1 MAGKSPMKT
10 GAVAGKQPSNL
21 NTLKNRNRGGKSAP
35 TLAHSTH
42 NARPR
47 RFSLIYS
54 SDSSLSALSD
64 VENNRKMS
72 FKNPKMS
79 KKSKRGVSNE
89 MGKNGKL
96 IPENA
101 VDSNSGFSSDSVA
114 VDDESNSNGSSNSSS
129 DDDDKEDDDADDG
142 NNAASSSTSSSDD
155 DDVDFVKLSAERKKR
170 AMRAMGALK
179 RGKSPKKSDVSLKNT
194 SRALK
199 QDQKDDKESS
209 SDDSSYED
217 PMAFTF
223 KNDGGIK
230 FGKKPKD
237 AASDEDLGE
246 EVKEGSPALNHTLP
260 AENNTVDRLNVPQI
274 SESEESDYEIDPD
287 AYLKSIQHDEEDIV
301 GMENGL
307 DTGEDDVPMLDEEEN
322 HIVMELE
329 NDDELSFN
337 GSIHE
342 EGEDPVE
349 AGAEGSKGAKF
360 SSQAYSEY
368 NDEDEDENMSDFDEP
383 FYEDP
388 KFANLYY
395 CAGSD
400 QPLSLSTSLPLI
412 LDDEKRRTLD
422 KKQTKKRERE
432 ELIRR
437 RKLSK
442 KLDKER
448 RQRSAA
454 TDLDNEEY
462 LFSVYFK
469 SDEEKRNIEGIESS
483 LRQLGSAAASET
495 DYSSDE
501 EYENILLDIAN
512 IPTDE
517 ESLPSFINGA
527 NADEGG
533 DDDEEDDDD
542 DEVDDV
548 SMSNVFIDIDDLDPD
563 SFYFQYDSSED
574 EVLDVD
580 AQRDQK
586 TESGKTSGPEDK
598 SFAETVVYIDGE
610 STDED
615 ETLPPPDTRN
625 KKIGSKAK
633 EVVSA
638 NVVGLKPP
646 KLGTWETDDKPFSI
660 IDGLSTKSLY
670 PLLQEQQLLGQP
682 VIQQQPMSAS
692 ELSAAG
698 EKEEL
703 TLNELLNMSEL
714 DDEDETGGTANN
726 KLTASEWYEKPKVP
740 LSAFRNKGVDVTH
753 DEEYMLPVFS
763 ARKVPIGY
771 VGSERTRRKIDR
783 MKLLQKKKSE
793 ERRKL
798 KKKKKLLKLR
808 RERDRLEK
816 ERLSEV
822 AASSEA
828 GGVDGEPTT
837 PLKLEDNV
845 GGLEKSIE
853 TGIVSNANAANNSM
867 DAMDLDDINNLLAN
881 TESDLVPHP
890 GQDGDRL
897 DAADADILATLT
909 APVDVHPT
917 DEDQIT
923 TGAAWRRRQSVV
935 EAAAENLRFTKSGL
949 FSESAL
955 ADLEEIIGG
964 SGNSVIEFSD
974 VLQ

>member
-10 GAVAGKQPSNL
+10 DAMAGKQPSNL
-21 NTLKNRNRGGKSAP
+21 KTLKNRNVGGKSAP
-35 TLAHSTH
+35 VLAHSAF
-42 NARPR
+42 NSRPR

-64 VENNRKMS
+64 LDNNREVSNKI
-72 FKNPKMS
+72 PKMS
-79 KKSKRGVSNE
+79 KKSKRGVANE
-89 MGKNGKL
+89 MGKNGRL

-101 VDSNSGFSSDSVA
+101 VDSNSESSSDSGA
-114 VDDESNSNGSSNSSS
+114 IDDESDSPGSSS
-129 DDDDKEDDDADDG
+129 EDDG
-142 NNAASSSTSSSDD
+142 NDRDDEEDVEDGQNDLSSSTSSSDD

-170 AMRAMGALK
+170 AMRAMSALK
-179 RGKSPKKSDVSLKNT
+179 RGKSPKKSDIATKDIKKTVQDVKNN
-194 SRALK
+194 K
-199 QDQKDDKESS
+199 KDSFSGE
-209 SDDSSYED
+209 SSYED
-217 PMAFTF
+217 AMAFTF

-230 FGKKPKD
+230 FGKKPKE

-246 EVKEGSPALNHTLP
+246 EVNDGSSASNHSIS
-260 AENNTVDRLNVPQI
+260 AENNAVDTLNVPQI
-274 SESEESDYEIDPD
+274 SESEESDYEIDHD
-287 AYLKSIQHDEEDIV
+287 AYLKSIQHDEEDIL
-301 GMENGL
+301 GLENGM
-307 DTGEDDVPMLDEEEN
+307 DTGEDDVPILDEEEN

-329 NDDELSFN
+329 KDDELSFN

-349 AGAEGSKGAKF
+349 VEAKKGLGAKF

-368 NDEDEDENMSDFDEP
+368 NDDDEDENMSDFDEP

-412 LDDEKRRTLD
+412 LDDEKKRNHD
-422 KKQTKKRERE
+422 KKQIKKRERE
-432 ELIRR
+432 EFIRR
-437 RKLSK
+437 RKLAR

-462 LFSVYFK
+462 LFGVYFK
-469 SDEEKRNIEGIESS
+469 SDEEKNNIEGIESS
-483 LRQLGSAAASET
+483 LRQLGSAAAS
-495 DYSSDE
+495 DSYSSEE
-501 EYENILLDIAN
+501 EYENILLDIAH

-517 ESLPSFINGA
+517 ESLTSSIGGLK
-527 NADEGG
+527 GG
-533 DDDEEDDDD
+533 DCDAGDDVEEDDDED
-542 DEVDDV
+542 DDV
-548 SMSNVFIDIDDLDPD
+548 SMSHVFIDIDDLDPD
-563 SFYFQYDSSED
+563 SFYFQYDSSDD
-574 EVLDVD
+574 EELDVNSESN
-580 AQRDQK
+580 QK
-586 TESGKTSGPEDK
+586 AEPGRETESGDK
-598 SFAETVVYIDGE
+598 DYVETVVYIDGE

-615 ETLPPPDTRN
+615 ETLPPPNTRN

-646 KLGTWETDDKPFSI
+646 KLGTWETDNKPFSI

-670 PLLQEQQLLGQP
+670 PLLQEQQLLEQS
-682 VIQQQPMSAS
+682 QLLQQPMSAS
-692 ELSAAG
+692 ELSATG

-714 DDEDETGGTANN
+714 DDEDEASRTANN
-726 KLTASEWYEKPKVP
+726 NLAVSEWYEKPKVP
-740 LSAFRNKGVDVTH
+740 LSAFRNKGVDVGH

-763 ARKVPIGY
+763 ARKCPIGY
-771 VGSERTRRKIDR
+771 VGSERTRKKIDR
-783 MKLLQKKKSE
+783 MKILQKKKSE

-798 KKKKKLLKLR
+798 KKKKKLLKLKK
-808 RERDRLEK
+808 ERDRLEK

-822 AASSEA
+822 AASSEI
-828 GGVDGEPTT
+828 GGADLAVSLKTED
-837 PLKLEDNV
+837 PLSV
-845 GGLEKSIE
+845 LEKRLEQETNSEVNTSNKSI
-853 TGIVSNANAANNSM
+853 
-867 DAMDLDDINNLLAN
+867 DAMGLDDINNLLAN
-881 TESDLVPHP
+881 TDNDLIPHA

-897 DAADADILATLT
+897 DAEDADILATLT
-909 APVDVHPT
+909 APVDVDAT
-917 DEDQIT
+917 DDGHIT

-964 SGNSVIEFSD
+964 SSASVIEFSD